1 MIKKRALILLSLAI
15 PFLLFTGLSFSEEKS
30 QSKQFVFLEDIVLS
44 GAQSFFK
51 VEILFI
57 PYTSHRVFELSNP
70 NRIVV
75 DLYNIDNIDASRYFD
90 VNEFGVKAIRAG
102 MVKTDV
108 ARVVF
113 DVEEEMPFYEVERIH
128 GGLKIKVWTKEEL
141 EEEIE
146 EDRIKETQKEAPTI
160 KERDKKGIQQP
171 VLVSER
177 AEKLEMEIEEA
188 AEKINER
195 SDIIGFVYAKDG
207 TTPLE
212 GASVKFLNVS
222 SNSIYESS
230 KSDANGVFKIEGI
243 ESGLYV
249 FGVITP
255 QGDFILDDLVGIRV
269 KENETVKLSVSLIT
283 SEEVT
288 LPQSKVIASRDDVVL
303 PAEEFTLPQPEV
315 IASRDEVYLPEQA
328 GIVSINGASSAIS
341 FGVLTT
347 DVDNSAKIVCCSPHT
362 PWWQKNKGGGR
373 WWRKFWSWWKSRFG

>member
-1 MIKKRALILLSLAI
+1 MIKKRVLILLSLAI
-15 PFLLFTGLSFSEEKS
+15 PFLLFAGLSFSEEKS
-30 QSKQFVFLEDIVLS
+30 QPKQFVFLEDIVLS

-75 DLYNIDNIDASRYFD
+75 DLYNIDNINASRYFD

-128 GGLKIKVWTKEEL
+128 GGLKIKVWTREEL

-177 AEKLEMEIEEA
+177 AEKSEIEIEEA

-255 QGDFILDDLVGIRV
+255 QGDFILDDLVGMRV
-269 KENETVKLSVSLIT
+269 KENETVKLSVSLIP
-283 SEEVT
+283 SEEVP
-288 LPQSKVIASRDDVVL
+288 LPQSKVIASRDD
-303 PAEEFTLPQPEV
+303 
-315 IASRDEVYLPEQA
+315 VYLPEQA